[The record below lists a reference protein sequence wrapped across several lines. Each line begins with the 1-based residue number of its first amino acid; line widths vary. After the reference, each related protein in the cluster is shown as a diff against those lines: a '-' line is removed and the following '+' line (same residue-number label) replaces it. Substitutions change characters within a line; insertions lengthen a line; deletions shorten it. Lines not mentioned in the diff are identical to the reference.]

1 MLTQNS
7 PLRYENE
14 GTTISFTGVVKHE
27 DSAYDVVATY
37 MPVEG
42 KRDRFTVMLE
52 LRRKIDTPF
61 ENDQEFKHSIDKQEI
76 SSSSISIENDIRLIV
91 GNLLNTSVIT
101 KHVTIFADGLY
112 EMIEIMERIL
122 D

>member
-1 MLTQNS
+1 MLT

-37 MPVEG
+37 MPVEC

-61 ENDQEFKHSIDKQEI
+61 EKDQEFKHLIDTQEI
-76 SSSSISIENDIRLIV
+76 SSSDVSIANDLRLIV
-91 GNLLNTSVIT
+91 GKLLDTGVIT

-112 EMIEIMERIL
+112 EMIELMEKVA

>member
-1 MLTQNS
+1 MTNQK
-7 PLRYENE
+7 LRCKNE
-14 GTTISFTGVVKHE
+14 GTTISFADVIRYD
-27 DSAYDVVATY
+27 DSNYDVVATY
-37 MPVEG
+37 IPVEN

-61 ENDQEFKHSIDKQEI
+61 EEDQEFKHLIDTQEI
-76 SSSSISIENDIRLIV
+76 SSSGISIENDIRLII
-91 GNLLNTSVIT
+91 GKLLNTSVII

-112 EMIEIMERIL
+112 EMIELMEKVI